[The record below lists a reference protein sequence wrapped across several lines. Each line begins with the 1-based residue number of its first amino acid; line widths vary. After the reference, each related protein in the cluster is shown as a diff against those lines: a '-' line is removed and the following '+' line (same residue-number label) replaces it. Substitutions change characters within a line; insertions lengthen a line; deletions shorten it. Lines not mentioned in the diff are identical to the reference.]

1 MPVHANSNLSSLLHS
16 SLWSKEILDLYKGRS
31 LWFNARRLRRLVFH
45 TSKENDHLVLPNE
58 EVYRYASRLLSMQE
72 AFLLWFEKLPQSY
85 KNLLVL
91 LVKYPVLSVDR
102 AYRMAGILDGNLSGS
117 DFKSPQKS
125 KILDDIKTKQK
136 YILENIAVYKNGFVF
151 CPAVF
156 RRYIAAHL
164 SALDEYKNL
173 AEVSVC
179 AEGDFSPVPADEI
192 LKTSSVFQKMDNIIE
207 EKLKSAATIREAIGI
222 IAGAPNSFDAAFL
235 VPHLNLNARYW
246 LSPKTTQEKIRQAE
260 SLCSF
265 LESPF
270 FENPVSFEK
279 IENSF
284 YDEIIGK
291 IPVFYIPAEGNGYF
305 VQLESEKA
313 GKNGVSPLCSARTS
327 ACFGKRL
334 ELFGGDF
341 LHSFVSVPAFN
352 NLLLILYALGFFECT
367 LEPGENPVH
376 NARLYQL
383 GKIRAVRRK
392 G

>member
-1 MPVHANSNLSSLLHS
+1 
-16 SLWSKEILDLYKGRS
+16 
-31 LWFNARRLRRLVFH
+31 
-45 TSKENDHLVLPNE
+45 
-58 EVYRYASRLLSMQE
+58 MQE
-72 AFLLWFEKLPQSY
+72 AFLLWFEKLPQSH

-91 LVKYPVLSVDR
+91 LVKNPVLSVDR
-102 AYRMAGILDGNLSGS
+102 AYRMAGILDGDLSGS

-125 KILDDIKTKQK
+125 KILDDIKNKQK

-156 RRYIAAHL
+156 RPAVFRRYIAAHL

-173 AEVSVC
+173 ADVSVC
-179 AEGDFSPVPADEI
+179 AEDDFSPVSADEI
-192 LKTSSVFQKMDNIIE
+192 LKTMPAFQKMDNIIE
-207 EKLKSAATIREAIGI
+207 KKLKSAATIREAIGI

-235 VPHLNLNARYW
+235 VPHLNLSARYW
-246 LSPKTTQEKIRQAE
+246 LSSKTTHEKIRQAE

-265 LESPF
+265 LESPL

-291 IPVFYIPAEGNGYF
+291 IPVFYIPAEGSGYF
-305 VQLESEKA
+305 VQLESGKP
-313 GKNGVSPLCSARTS
+313 GKNGASPLCSARTS
-327 ACFGKRL
+327 ACFGKRF
-334 ELFGGDF
+334 ELSGGDF

-352 NLLLILYALGFFECT
+352 NFLLILCALGFFECM
-367 LEPGENPVH
+367 LEPGESPVH
-376 NARLYQL
+376 SARLYPL

>member
-1 MPVHANSNLSSLLHS
+1 
-16 SLWSKEILDLYKGRS
+16 
-31 LWFNARRLRRLVFH
+31 
-45 TSKENDHLVLPNE
+45 
-58 EVYRYASRLLSMQE
+58 MQE
-72 AFLLWFEKLPQSY
+72 AFLLWLEKLPQSY

-91 LVKYPVLSVDR
+91 LVKNPVLSVDR

-136 YILENIAVYKNGFVF
+136 YILENIAIYKNGFVF

-156 RRYIAAHL
+156 RRYIATHL
-164 SALDEYKNL
+164 SMLDEYKNL
-173 AEVSVC
+173 ADVSVC

-192 LKTSSVFQKMDNIIE
+192 LKTSSAFQKMDNVIE
-207 EKLKSAATIREAIGI
+207 EKLKFAATIRETIKI

-246 LSPKTTQEKIRQAE
+246 LSPNTTQEKIRQAE

-265 LESPF
+265 LESPL

-284 YDEIIGK
+284 YDEITGK
-291 IPVFYIPAEGNGYF
+291 IPAFYIPAEGNGYF
-305 VQLESEKA
+305 VQLESGKP
-313 GKNGVSPLCSARTS
+313 GKNGVFSISSARTS

-334 ELFGGDF
+334 ELSGGDF

-352 NLLLILYALGFFECT
+352 NLLLILCRLGFFKCT

-376 NARLYQL
+376 SAKLYPL
-383 GKIRAVRRK
+383 GKIGAVRRK